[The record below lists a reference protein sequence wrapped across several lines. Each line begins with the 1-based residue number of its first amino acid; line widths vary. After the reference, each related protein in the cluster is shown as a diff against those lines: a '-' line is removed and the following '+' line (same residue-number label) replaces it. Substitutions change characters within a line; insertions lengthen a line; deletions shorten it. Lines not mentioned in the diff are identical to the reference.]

1 MKKIITFIILFVL
14 LLSLCIPSLA
24 SEMEDVASETGTQ
37 SFTDTLADFITEN
50 ADTLLGVLTLIGS
63 FLIAFLYK
71 TGLLPLVRSGLSAL
85 GDLLGKSQEMTERF
99 TKETGE
105 QIDRIESY
113 IAPMTT
119 ALERGEEV
127 LRAAESKLSAL
138 EEALAKSEG
147 DRRKTAEVLRT
158 ETELFYELLASVNLP
173 EAQKESMTESY
184 YRLKRVLEAGE

>member
-24 SEMEDVASETGTQ
+24 SEMEGVASDTGTQ

-63 FLIAFLYK
+63 CLIAFLYK
-71 TGLLPLVRSGLSAL
+71 TGLLPLVRSGISAL

-113 IAPMTT
+113 IAPMTAT
-119 ALERGEEV
+119 LERGEEV